1 MAFLSSST
9 VLVGD
14 FMIILKKDNH
24 YMTCNSKEDA
34 QEKVN
39 EGYEVLKNS
48 LGGKIVKQEV
58 KKAAPKKKM
67 FAKKKK

>member
-1 MAFLSSST
+1 
-9 VLVGD
+9 
-14 FMIILKKDNH
+14 
-24 YMTCNSKEDA
+24 MTCNSKEDA